1 MNINLIKLKI
11 KAKHLA
17 EEAKIIRFEENKL
30 KEMPFHKRSEVVK
43 HNYGGFYT
51 ICYLSSIKE
60 HRRWDVRNEARS
72 TQLAIAYLKG
82 KKYLSVEKLCT
93 DPTKRNF
100 CIVPRVL
107 KIVQKYGD
115 KNTTQQNILD
125 WINQ

>member
-30 KEMPFHKRSEVVK
+30 RKVPFHKRSEIVK
-43 HNYGGFYT
+43 YSYGNYAR
-51 ICYLSSIKE
+51 CYLSSIKE

-82 KKYLSVEKLCT
+82 KKYFSVEKLCT
-93 DPTKRNF
+93 DPTKRDVY
-100 CIVPRVL
+100 IVPRVL

-115 KNTTQQNILD
+115 KDTTRKNILD